1 MAGRIPKQFID
12 ELISRAD
19 IVDLIGTRIQLKK
32 AGREYKACC
41 PFHDEKTPS
50 FTVSQSKQFYHCFG
64 CNAHG
69 TALGFIMEYDRLDFV
84 EAVETLAASMNMEVP
99 RETGPAAPRKDES
112 LYPLLAAAENF
123 FRERLKEDKR
133 AIVYLKER
141 GLSGETAARFG
152 IGYAADAWDELLI
165 ELGADTQARKRMI
178 LAGLVIEK
186 DKSKVYDRFR
196 DRIMFPIRDSRGR
209 CIGFGGRVLDQ
220 GEPKYLNSPETP
232 LFHKGSELYGL
243 YEARQLNRELTRL
256 IVVEGYM
263 DVVGLAQHGIT
274 NAVATLGT
282 ATTAAHL
289 RRLFQATHQVV
300 FCFDGDKAGRAAA
313 WRALENALPQ
323 TGGGHQLRFLFLAE
337 GQDPD
342 SMVREKGADAFEA
355 ALARAETLSEYLI
368 RHLSEQ
374 VDMNELEGKA
384 RFAELARPLV
394 RQVPSGAFRELL
406 AREIAELAGA
416 GSRMAR
422 QLAEDESRPKRTPQ
436 RRRSSGRGDLVRQA
450 VATLL
455 RYPAVAAHAGD
466 TAWLM
471 EMDGE
476 GCRILAL
483 LLEDAVKSP
492 NITTAMLLERHRD
505 DEQHAALMKL
515 AASESLVDEE
525 EAIAEFQDALSILS
539 RQSASTRL
547 DTLLDNAR
555 RSELSADEKTEL
567 KELLARR
574 QATDAASGHG
584 KQRPGGQET

>member
-1 MAGRIPKQFID
+1 MQMAGRIPKAFID
-12 ELISRAD
+12 ELISRTD

-50 FTVSQSKQFYHCFG
+50 FTVSQAKQFYHCFG

-69 TALGFIMEYDRLDFV
+69 TALGFLMEYDRLEFV
-84 EAVETLAASMNMEVP
+84 EAVETLAATMGMEVP
-99 RETGPAAPRKDES
+99 HEGGSAAPRQDQN
-112 LYPLLAAAENF
+112 LYPLLADAEKF
-123 FRERLKEDKR
+123 FCERLKKDDR
-133 AIVYLKER
+133 AIAYLKKR

-152 IGYAADAWDELLI
+152 IGYAADAWDELLR
-165 ELGADTQARKRMI
+165 ELGADSQARKRMV

-186 DKSKVYDRFR
+186 DHNKVYDRFR

-209 CIGFGGRVLDQ
+209 CIGFGGRVLDK
-220 GEPKYLNSPETP
+220 GEPKYLNSPETS
-232 LFHKGSELYGL
+232 LFHKGRELYGL
-243 YEARQLNRELTRL
+243 YEARQQNRELARL

-289 RRLFQATHQVV
+289 RRLFQASEEIV

-323 TGGGHQLRFLFLAE
+323 TGGGHQIRFLFLPD

-342 SMVREKGADAFEA
+342 SVVRENGADTFASYMA
-355 ALARAETLSEYLI
+355 QSETLSEYLM

-374 VDMNELEGKA
+374 VDMSKLDGKA
-384 RFAELARPLV
+384 RFAELARPLL
-394 RQVPSGAFRELL
+394 RQIPPGAFRELL
-406 AREIAELAGA
+406 AGEIAELAGA
-416 GSRMAR
+416 GNRLAR
-422 QLAEDESRPKRTPQ
+422 QLAEDGRRPKRAP
-436 RRRSSGRGDLVRQA
+436 RSSRSSGRGDLVRQA
-450 VATLL
+450 VTTLL
-455 RYPAVAAHAGD
+455 RYPTVAAHAGD
-466 TAWLM
+466 TGWLLEM
-471 EMDGE
+471 EGE
-476 GCRILAL
+476 GCRILGL
-483 LLEDAVKSP
+483 LLEDALNSP

-505 DEQHAALMKL
+505 DDQSAALMKL

-525 EAIAEFQDALSILS
+525 QAIAEFRDALSILS
-539 RQSASTRL
+539 RQSAGMRL

-555 RSELSADEKTEL
+555 HKELNADEKKEL
-567 KELLARR
+567 KDLLAKR
-574 QATDAASGHG
+574 QSVEVVVD
-584 KQRPGGQET
+584 R

>member
-1 MAGRIPKQFID
+1 
-12 ELISRAD
+12 
-19 IVDLIGTRIQLKK
+19 
-32 AGREYKACC
+32 
-41 PFHDEKTPS
+41 
-50 FTVSQSKQFYHCFG
+50 
-64 CNAHG
+64 
-69 TALGFIMEYDRLDFV
+69 
-84 EAVETLAASMNMEVP
+84 
-99 RETGPAAPRKDES
+99 
-112 LYPLLAAAENF
+112 
-123 FRERLKEDKR
+123 
-133 AIVYLKER
+133 
-141 GLSGETAARFG
+141 
-152 IGYAADAWDELLI
+152 
-165 ELGADTQARKRMI
+165 
-178 LAGLVIEK
+178 
-186 DKSKVYDRFR
+186 
-196 DRIMFPIRDSRGR
+196 
-209 CIGFGGRVLDQ
+209 
-220 GEPKYLNSPETP
+220 
-232 LFHKGSELYGL
+232 
-243 YEARQLNRELTRL
+243 
-256 IVVEGYM
+256 M

-313 WRALENALPQ
+313 WRALENSLPQ
-323 TGGGHQLRFLFLAE
+323 TGGGHQLRFLFLPE

-342 SMVREKGADAFEA
+342 SMVRERGADAFEA

-374 VDMNELEGKA
+374 VDMSELEGKA

-422 QLAEDESRPKRTPQ
+422 QLAEDESRPKRAPQ

-466 TAWLM
+466 TTWLM

-483 LLEDAVKSP
+483 LLEDAVNSP

-515 AASESLVDEE
+515 AASESLVGEE
-525 EAIAEFQDALSILS
+525 EAIAEFQDTLSILS
-539 RQSASTRL
+539 RQSASMRL
-547 DTLLDNAR
+547 EKLLDNAR
-555 RSELSADEKTEL
+555 RSELSADEKAEL
-567 KELLARR
+567 KDLLAGR
-574 QATDAASGHG
+574 QAADAASGLG
-584 KQRPGGQET
+584 QQRTGDLDT

>member
-1 MAGRIPKQFID
+1 MAGRIPKAFID
-12 ELISRAD
+12 ELISRTD

-50 FTVSQSKQFYHCFG
+50 FTVSQAKQFYHCFG

-69 TALGFIMEYDRLDFV
+69 TALGFLMEYDRLEFV
-84 EAVETLAASMNMEVP
+84 EAVETLAATMGMEVP
-99 RETGPAAPRKDES
+99 HEGGSAAPRQDQN
-112 LYPLLAAAENF
+112 LYPLLADAEKF
-123 FRERLKEDKR
+123 FCERLNKDDR
-133 AIVYLKER
+133 AIAYLKKR

-152 IGYAADAWDELLI
+152 IGYAADAWDELLR
-165 ELGADTQARKRMI
+165 ELGADSQARKRMV

-186 DKSKVYDRFR
+186 DHNKVYDRFR

-209 CIGFGGRVLDQ
+209 CIGFGGRVLDK
-220 GEPKYLNSPETP
+220 GEPKYLNSPETS
-232 LFHKGSELYGL
+232 LFHKGRELYGL
-243 YEARQLNRELTRL
+243 YEARQQNRELARL

-289 RRLFQATHQVV
+289 RRLFQASEEIV

-323 TGGGHQLRFLFLAE
+323 TGGGHQIRFLFLPD

-342 SMVREKGADAFEA
+342 SVVRENGADTFASYMA
-355 ALARAETLSEYLI
+355 QSETLSEYLM

-374 VDMNELEGKA
+374 VDMSKLDGKA
-384 RFAELARPLV
+384 RFAELARPLL
-394 RQVPSGAFRELL
+394 RQIPPGAFRELL
-406 AREIAELAGA
+406 AGEIAELAGA
-416 GSRMAR
+416 GNRLAR
-422 QLAEDESRPKRTPQ
+422 QLAEDGRRPKRAP
-436 RRRSSGRGDLVRQA
+436 RSSRSSGRGDLVRQA
-450 VATLL
+450 VTTLL
-455 RYPAVAAHAGD
+455 RYPTVAAHAGD
-466 TAWLM
+466 TGWLLEM
-471 EMDGE
+471 EGE
-476 GCRILAL
+476 GCRILGL
-483 LLEDAVKSP
+483 LLEDALNSP

-505 DEQHAALMKL
+505 DDQSAALMKL

-525 EAIAEFQDALSILS
+525 QAIAEFRDALSILS
-539 RQSASTRL
+539 RQSAGMRL

-555 RSELSADEKTEL
+555 HKELNADEKKEL
-567 KELLARR
+567 KDLLAKR
-574 QATDAASGHG
+574 QSVEVVVD
-584 KQRPGGQET
+584 R

>member
-1 MAGRIPKQFID
+1 MQMAGRIPKAFID
-12 ELISRAD
+12 ELISRTD

-50 FTVSQSKQFYHCFG
+50 FTVSQAKQFYHCFG

-69 TALGFIMEYDRLDFV
+69 TALGFLMEYDRLEFV
-84 EAVETLAASMNMEVP
+84 EAVETLAASMGMEVP
-99 RETGPAAPRKDES
+99 RESGSAAPRQDQD
-112 LYPLLAAAENF
+112 LYPLLADAEKIF
-123 FRERLKEDKR
+123 CGRLKENDR
-133 AIVYLKER
+133 AIAYLKKR

-152 IGYAADAWDELLI
+152 IGYAADAWDELLK
-165 ELGADTQARKRMI
+165 ELGTDSQARKRMV

-186 DKSKVYDRFR
+186 DHQKVYDRFR

-209 CIGFGGRVLDQ
+209 CIGFGGRVLDK
-220 GEPKYLNSPETP
+220 GEPKYLNSPETS

-243 YEARQLNRELTRL
+243 YEARQQNRELARL

-282 ATTAAHL
+282 ATTTAHL
-289 RRLFQATHQVV
+289 RRLFQASEEIV

-323 TGGGHQLRFLFLAE
+323 TGGGHQIRFLFLPD

-342 SMVREKGADAFEA
+342 SVVRENGADTFASYMA
-355 ALARAETLSEYLI
+355 QSETLSEYLM

-374 VDMNELEGKA
+374 VDMSKLDGKA
-384 RFAELARPLV
+384 RFAELARPLL
-394 RQVPSGAFRELL
+394 RQIPPGAFRELL
-406 AREIAELAGA
+406 AGEIAELAGA
-416 GSRMAR
+416 GNRLAR
-422 QLAEDESRPKRTPQ
+422 QLAEDGRRPKRAP
-436 RRRSSGRGDLVRQA
+436 RSSRSSGRGDLVRQA
-450 VATLL
+450 VTTLL
-455 RYPAVAAHAGD
+455 RYPTVAAHAGD
-466 TAWLM
+466 TGWLLEM
-471 EMDGE
+471 EGE
-476 GCRILAL
+476 GCRILGL
-483 LLEDAVKSP
+483 LLEDALNSP

-505 DEQHAALMKL
+505 DDQSAALMKL

-525 EAIAEFQDALSILS
+525 QAIAEFRDALSILS
-539 RQSASTRL
+539 RQSAGMRL

-555 RSELSADEKTEL
+555 HKELNADEKKEL
-567 KELLARR
+567 KDLLAKR
-574 QATDAASGHG
+574 QSVEVVVD
-584 KQRPGGQET
+584 R

>member
-1 MAGRIPKQFID
+1 MAGRIPKAFID
-12 ELISRAD
+12 ELISRTD

-50 FTVSQSKQFYHCFG
+50 FTVSQAKQFYHCFG

-69 TALGFIMEYDRLDFV
+69 TALGFLMEYDRLEFV
-84 EAVETLAASMNMEVP
+84 EAVETLAATMGMEVP
-99 RETGPAAPRKDES
+99 HEGGSAAPRQDQN
-112 LYPLLAAAENF
+112 LYPLLADAEKF
-123 FRERLKEDKR
+123 FCERLKKDDR
-133 AIVYLKER
+133 AIAYLKKR

-152 IGYAADAWDELLI
+152 IGYAADAWDELLR
-165 ELGADTQARKRMI
+165 ELGADSQARKRMV

-186 DKSKVYDRFR
+186 DHNKVYDRFR

-209 CIGFGGRVLDQ
+209 CIGFGGRVLDK
-220 GEPKYLNSPETP
+220 GEPKYLNSPETS
-232 LFHKGSELYGL
+232 LFHKGRELYGL
-243 YEARQLNRELTRL
+243 YEARQQNRELARL

-289 RRLFQATHQVV
+289 RRLFQASEEIV

-323 TGGGHQLRFLFLAE
+323 TGGGHQIRFLFLPD

-342 SMVREKGADAFEA
+342 SVVRENGADTFASYMA
-355 ALARAETLSEYLI
+355 QSETLSEYLM

-374 VDMNELEGKA
+374 VDMSKLDGKA
-384 RFAELARPLV
+384 RFAELARPLL
-394 RQVPSGAFRELL
+394 RQIPPGAFRELL
-406 AREIAELAGA
+406 AGEIAELAGA
-416 GSRMAR
+416 GNRLAR
-422 QLAEDESRPKRTPQ
+422 QLAEDGRRPKRAP
-436 RRRSSGRGDLVRQA
+436 RSSRSSGRGDLVRQA
-450 VATLL
+450 VTTLL
-455 RYPAVAAHAGD
+455 RYPTVAAHAGD
-466 TAWLM
+466 TGWLLEM
-471 EMDGE
+471 EGE
-476 GCRILAL
+476 GCRILGL
-483 LLEDAVKSP
+483 LLEDALNSP

-505 DEQHAALMKL
+505 DDQSAALMKL

-525 EAIAEFQDALSILS
+525 QAIAEFRDALSILS
-539 RQSASTRL
+539 RQSAGMRL

-555 RSELSADEKTEL
+555 HKELNADEKKEL
-567 KELLARR
+567 KDLLAKR
-574 QATDAASGHG
+574 QSVEVVVD
-584 KQRPGGQET
+584 R